1 MHCTVSGIQLF
12 TSACKMAI
20 FGLLHGLW
28 GWKHCSTY
36 KLVWKSMNLNRKICI
51 VAHSAIIEY
60 VALLQWNSAV
70 APLRQH
76 DDFFDLLHGFWA
88 WRHCSIY
95 KLV

>member
-1 MHCTVSGIQLF
+1 
-12 TSACKMAI
+12 
-20 FGLLHGLW
+20 
-28 GWKHCSTY
+28 
-36 KLVWKSMNLNRKICI
+36 MNLNRKIHI

-76 DDFFDLLHGFWA
+76 DDFDLLHDFWA

-95 KLV
+95 KLVRKSMNPNRGIRIVIHSAIIERVVLLSSGILPL